1 MQRSPEGAEVSK
13 QSTISIIAGIVLL
26 VGAPVTWFAAQPN
39 DTVGEPPLPA
49 TAAEQPHVPDVVDP
63 PTQRVPRETPD
74 STDPM
79 APAPSAPVGIRI
91 PAIGVDAA
99 VDPVGL
105 DADGGMEIPYDIAR
119 IGWYEPGVAVGADN
133 GTSVLSGHVDSR
145 EQGEGAFFEL
155 RALDVD
161 DLVSVDHAD
170 GSSSQWRVVARTV
183 YPKDELPIAEIFT
196 RFGDPRLV
204 LITCGGAFDNT
215 ERSYDDNVVV
225 YTEPVDPQR

>member
-1 MQRSPEGAEVSK
+1 MSKRSIVSV
-13 QSTISIIAGIVLL
+13 TTGIALL
-26 VGAPVTWFAAQPN
+26 VGAPLTWYVGQPS
-39 DTVGEPPLPA
+39 DTVGEPPAAVTVPEEPVAPAVVGPPAERTPPDASDTALPA
-49 TAAEQPHVPDVVDP
+49 T
-63 PTQRVPRETPD
+63 
-74 STDPM
+74 
-79 APAPSAPVGIRI
+79 PAPSEPTGIQI

-105 DADGGMEIPYDIAR
+105 EADGGMEIPHDIHH
-119 IGWYEPGVAVGADN
+119 IGWYEPGVAVGAEQ

-145 EQGEGAFFEL
+145 EQGEGAFFHL

-183 YPKDELPIAEIFT
+183 YPKHELPIEEIFT

-225 YTEPVDPQR
+225 YAEPVEQQH